1 MAMTLMIIFNPGPN
15 GPSSPVLSSLMSD
28 MQVVAACLLCF
39 LCHRCFFCYCLFSL
53 SPLFSL
59 LPLFSFFFVQLSCSD
74 PPLDASSAKGWR
86 GSIPDQQILSESKAK
101 NLYFQAMASMIEVYS
116 RVRGAQGDN
125 RFAITI
131 KQCQQ

>member
-39 LCHRCFFCYCLFSL
+39 LCHRCFL
-53 SPLFSL
+53 S
-59 LPLFSFFFVQLSCSD
+59 FFVQLSCSD